1 MSKKEK
7 ELCKQGIPIIRL
19 CHKCYR
25 CLRNESNPEKV
36 EETKKDLQ
44 NEVSGSE
51 TLQEQN
57 EEVRQEDKSISQKEG
72 GHRIKFTK
80 SHSSASSSSSD
91 DIKEKTVKSPEAK
104 SKSISPDSQQSDG
117 SWLAGSS
124 QQGSKYQ
131 TSNVNRLIKKSLSS
145 PSSGHISF
153 GSAKGSAFAAMMD
166 KVKDS
171 NMLKQ
176 PILMLNSNVCK
187 IQTQLSFLD
196 EKVTEVTEG
205 LASLSS
211 RLDVFLGRD
220 KDSIST
226 KFEHVCCE
234 LMENELERKFE
245 HGRDFICDFENSC
258 GNEELDLCSFDTS
271 KNPAYVLIEC
281 TLALMS
287 LDKLNKCVRK
297 RKAIAN
303 QFKIPIQSI
312 RAYIMCMRIDPVK
325 EQDLR
330 EHARDKDIIIRIAGL
345 KEEYSSSNA
354 C

>member
-1 MSKKEK
+1 MDDPVAGETASKVTIFIFFSCNSFSELIQMSA
-7 ELCKQGIPIIRL
+7 
-19 CHKCYR
+19 
-25 CLRNESNPEKV
+25 NESNPEKV
-36 EETKKDLQ
+36 EEPRRIYKMKYLVVKRSKNKMKKS
-44 NEVSGSE
+44 VKK
-51 TLQEQN
+51 T
-57 EEVRQEDKSISQKEG
+57 SQFLRK
-72 GHRIKFTK
+72 KV
-80 SHSSASSSSSD
+80 A
-91 DIKEKTVKSPEAK
+91 KSPEAK
-104 SKSISPDSQQSDG
+104 SKSISTDSQQSDG

-131 TSNVNRLIKKSLSS
+131 ASNVSESSLSVEPTQKSLSS

-196 EKVTEVTEG
+196 EKMNEVTEG

-330 EHARDKDIIIRIAGL
+330 EHARGQDIIIRIAGL